1 MKRVLALIVVG
12 LLLASCAKKEGDG
25 VYVEISLDNDADVG
39 TYVVFNP
46 NLKTVEEC
54 EASIK
59 DALPSIMASAPPAI
73 PKDSK
78 VTGWKCSLDDPGEG
92 KMLKKK

>member
-1 MKRVLALIVVG
+1 MKKVLVVLFAS

-25 VYVEISLDNDADVG
+25 VYVELTLDNDADVG

-46 NLKTVEEC
+46 NIKTIEEC

-59 DALPSIMASAPPAI
+59 DALPSIMASAPAAI

-78 VTGWKCSLDDPGEG
+78 VTGWKCSFDDPGEG
-92 KMLKKK
+92 KMIKKE

>member
-1 MKRVLALIVVG
+1 MKKVLIVVFAT
-12 LLLASCAKKEGDG
+12 LLLAGCEKKEADG

-46 NLKTVEEC
+46 NLKTIEEC

-59 DALPSIMASAPPAI
+59 DAIPSIMASAPAAI

-78 VTGWKCSLDDPGEG
+78 VTGWKCSLENPGEG
-92 KMLKKK
+92 KMLKKD